1 MILGSILT
9 VLMGESGIDDE
20 HGDSA
25 TVPSSWSSELDIMPP
40 LLIVGGLVNEKVV
53 LRRSDEETR
62 LFGALD
68 KEVDVLFALLSEIGG
83 GGGGVLSIM
92 SMRHWS
98 AELGENGERLVLL
111 HAQVAFRLESRI
123 GSLCPAGGGDT
134 LFLRWLDFFGIGRA
148 VFKEILGDD
157 ELLSILNEVFATG

>member
-1 MILGSILT
+1 
-9 VLMGESGIDDE
+9 
-20 HGDSA
+20 
-25 TVPSSWSSELDIMPP
+25 MPP

-92 SMRHWS
+92 SMRH
-98 AELGENGERLVLL
+98 
-111 HAQVAFRLESRI
+111 
-123 GSLCPAGGGDT
+123 
-134 LFLRWLDFFGIGRA
+134 
-148 VFKEILGDD
+148 
-157 ELLSILNEVFATG
+157 